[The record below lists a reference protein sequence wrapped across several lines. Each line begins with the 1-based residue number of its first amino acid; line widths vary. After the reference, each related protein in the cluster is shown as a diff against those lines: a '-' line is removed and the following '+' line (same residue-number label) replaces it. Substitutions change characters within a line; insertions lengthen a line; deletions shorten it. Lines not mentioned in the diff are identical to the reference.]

1 MKVRKFLAANSR
13 EALSK
18 ARSELG
24 AEAVVLSSRKTAM
37 GFEILALAK
46 DDIATLVS
54 AGQHDWPILPAAGAA
69 RAAPRSVTPPAGGVA
84 RPRAGATG
92 LEALVRPGAAA
103 ASARP
108 QTKEASPSVRP
119 SAAPA
124 SLMPPALVAE
134 LRALRG
140 MVEEQSA
147 SLAWMQTGPVRP
159 QRVGLLR
166 ELMSA
171 GFSPALS
178 RRVAD
183 AVPERCDAEAARQ
196 WLAQALSRNL
206 HCAAAPEDP
215 FERGGVFA
223 LVGPTGVG
231 KTTTTAKLAARCV
244 VRHGA
249 QSLGLVSA
257 DTYRIGA
264 QDQLRIYGR
273 ILGVPVHG
281 VHDAESLRAT
291 LSALAD
297 KRLVL
302 VDTTGVGQRDARVAE
317 QGAIL
322 EAAGVRRV
330 LLLGAPS
337 QPETLEEV
345 IHAYRGNGIAAA
357 VLTKVD
363 EAASLGGALDAL
375 IRHRLLLTHVT
386 SGQRVPED
394 LHPANGPVLVHRALK
409 SRRATALQLDEAEC
423 GLMAFGAA
431 VNAAP
436 RPMATAAHAAR

>member
-18 ARSELG
+18 ARAELG
-24 AEAVVLSSRKTAM
+24 AEAVVLSSRKTPD

-54 AGQHDWPILPAAGAA
+54 AGRNDRPIAVA
-69 RAAPRSVTPPAGGVA
+69 TPPARPASRSDAASAVAGA

-92 LEALVRPGAAA
+92 LEALVRPLATVGAR
-103 ASARP
+103 SA
-108 QTKEASPSVRP
+108 ASPSPASRG
-119 SAAPA
+119 AERAPA
-124 SLMPPALVAE
+124 LLPPALVAE

-147 SLAWMQTGPVRP
+147 SLAWMQAGPTRP
-159 QRVGLLR
+159 QRAALLR

-178 RRVAD
+178 RQVVD
-183 AVPERCDAEAARQ
+183 AVPGASDGEAARQ
-196 WLAQALSRNL
+196 WLAQALLHNL
-206 HCAAAPEDP
+206 RCAAAADDP
-215 FERGGVFA
+215 FERGGAFA

-249 QSLGLVSA
+249 QALGLVSA

-291 LSALAD
+291 LAALAG

-317 QGAIL
+317 QAATL

-337 QPETLEEV
+337 QSETLEEV
-345 IHAYRGNGIAAA
+345 VQAYRGNGIAAA

-363 EAASLGGALDAL
+363 EAASLGGALDVV

-394 LHPANGPVLVHRALK
+394 LHPANGTVLVHRALK
-409 SRRATALQLDEAEC
+409 TRRAAALQMDDAEC
-423 GLMAFGAA
+423 GLLAFGATPH
-431 VNAAP
+431 AAT
-436 RPMATAAHAAR
+436 RPGERTAHAAR